1 MAEKIAG
8 PGHNT
13 VDPTDAIKQLHA
25 DLIPLEAAVAAG
37 KLKIRKRRQQFKA
50 DHGME
55 LADFDAARRLA
66 NIEDDV
72 ERATKL
78 HNLSQC
84 FAALAPGGQ
93 LDWISAVEKQ
103 DEKAPTKH

>member
-25 DLIPLEAAVAAG
+25 DLIPEEAKVAAAKNAMR
-37 KLKIRKRRQQFKA
+37 KLRQKWKS
-50 DHGME
+50 DTGME

-66 NIEDDV
+66 NIEDDE

-93 LDWISAVEKQ
+93 LDWITAAEKQ
-103 DEKAPTKH
+103 DETPTKH